1 MKEIDLN
8 MKSIEVKTTT
18 RPLRVNWTAELAQ
31 DLSTYYGMDSTS
43 SIELALLKEIIKE
56 NRKNKIN
63 KIYKSQKHI

>member
-1 MKEIDLN
+1 MKEIDSN
-8 MKSIEVKTTT
+8 MKSVEVKTSSRT
-18 RPLRVNWTAELAQ
+18 LRVNWTAELAQ